1 MSTVGVD
8 MAKAAA
14 SKEQT
19 NQGAGKTATSGKNL
33 PGPAK
38 GKGKLGNTGK
48 AFRGAGK

>member
-8 MAKAAA
+8 MAKSAA

-19 NQGAGKTATSGKNL
+19 NQNAGKSATSAKKL

-48 AFRGAGK
+48 PLGAK